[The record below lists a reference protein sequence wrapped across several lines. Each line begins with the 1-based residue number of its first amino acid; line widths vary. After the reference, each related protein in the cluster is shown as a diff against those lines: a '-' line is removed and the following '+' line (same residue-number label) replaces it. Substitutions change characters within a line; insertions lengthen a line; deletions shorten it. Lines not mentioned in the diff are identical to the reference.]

1 MSGRLFISTAIAAA
15 IVGSV
20 AFAGSAQ
27 ATVAAPGAAT
37 ERAAQ
42 SLNFTEQVRR
52 VCRTRL
58 TCERFP
64 CRFVQQCYVTKD
76 YPPEHG
82 RR

>member
-1 MSGRLFISTAIAAA
+1 MSGRLFISTTTAAA
-15 IVGSV
+15 IMGL
-20 AFAGSAQ
+20 ALTGSAQ

-37 ERAAQ
+37 QRAAQ